1 MSLIF
6 SVSEAIKG
14 FKRAKLS
21 AFASTSSIALSVII
35 IGILFIILF
44 QLQKSLNLIKEKI
57 DMEAFIDDSVP
68 EDHINALVSIIQNY
82 EEVGEVT
89 YVSKEEAAEEFKE
102 DFGEDILN
110 LFDENPLPRSLRIKL
125 KDEYFNRESFV
136 NLESKLSEMKQVSDV
151 NVVFD
156 LIFKFFKYWYYF
168 LVIAVLLAIIIIASS
183 ILLVS
188 NTIKLSIHSRTR
200 NIEIMKLVG
209 ATDSFIRRPFVIEG
223 FFQGLIGGLFGIGF
237 IFVMLKLVS
246 FIIRIDI
253 YMNLEFYAGSL
264 LFALALGIG
273 GSITS
278 IRRTLK

>member
-21 AFASTSSIALSVII
+21 SFASTSSIALSVII

-264 LFALALGIG
+264 LFALTLGIG